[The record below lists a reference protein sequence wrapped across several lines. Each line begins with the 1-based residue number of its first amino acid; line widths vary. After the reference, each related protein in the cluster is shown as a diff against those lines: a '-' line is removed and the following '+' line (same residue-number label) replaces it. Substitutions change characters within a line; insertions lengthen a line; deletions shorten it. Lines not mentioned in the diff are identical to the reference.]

1 MLAPRRLPSLRVDVA
16 APPAVEALPRMD
28 VAVFVGFASTGPIH
42 IPVAV
47 ETVTQ
52 YADVFGPDAQLAW
65 DMEQGERVLAYLG
78 GAVRAFFSNGGRR
91 CWVIR
96 VARTLATETLRRG
109 GAAGALLPAP
119 TDVAMAN
126 RFAIPGV
133 LQIASD
139 GNEVSAA
146 IAVARCEGSWSDKLS
161 VSSALMKQSIG
172 VSAFT
177 PIASPAAERY
187 RFSTHARLR
196 PGDVLEFGAPDAVS
210 AYAIVD
216 AVRTAGSDGDGP
228 HVVDV
233 TVCAAFE
240 RFGAASSPPAP
251 SSPSSPSTAEVPG
264 FEPASATLGLAPDER
279 SETLRLTFSE
289 PVPPVLAPGAWIR
302 WSGGGETVWLRIDS
316 ITREPA
322 SNASPPATG
331 ASWIDASADGPG
343 WRELGAGLPMPI
355 ESITQA
361 GVLTLDLR
369 VIESAEREFR
379 LSGIGLTRRH
389 PAAWWHQTTD
399 AEYYAPRD
407 EPTAGGS
414 VSAAAPEGLR
424 FPLAADDAAAKVAW
438 IPLGVEPLFGT
449 AVGPLP
455 QQATALER
463 DGLARFD
470 AELFLDPELATTG
483 AGTLIEYANNIRF
496 LRDSPRELFGIHGA
510 LSIGRGGLFNEASL
524 LVIPDAVHIG
534 WKPREMPDADKPAP
548 EQSPRPPHWS
558 RHRGACAQ
566 PSAPPQEPKAGD
578 GDARPCATDWVE
590 LCGPN
595 AQAADTPSA
604 APETAFDPDFGVF
617 LDCTTRLLAA
627 PRLFEPH
634 SPLAPG
640 GYRLKWTVAEPGVTY
655 VLREAQ
661 QADFSGAREVYRGAE
676 LEYAVAAQR
685 EGVYYYQVA
694 AEIGDDRSAWS
705 DPIFV
710 VVRDDEWVTLPVNEF
725 AKSGEARLLSVH
737 RGALRLA
744 AASGDLFAALALPRH
759 YRAPEALRY
768 AQRLRVVRPPS
779 ASDSGAFSLGEGRA
793 LSHGALYHPWV
804 ASRTRSTSPDV
815 SLGGGARTGALR
827 IVPPDG
833 FAVGVLAARAS
844 ARGAWIAPAN
854 EVFKDAVALTPIL
867 YAADWQ
873 ALQDAQINIVR
884 EDARGFLTLSADT
897 LAGEDEVDLR
907 PINVRR
913 LLILLRRLA
922 LRRGISYV
930 FEPNGP
936 QLRRAVEHSFT
947 VLLTDLFRRG
957 AFAGATAAQSFRV
970 VTDDTIN
977 TPRDADAGR
986 FIVELRVAP
995 SVPMR
1000 FLSVLLAQS
1009 GERLTVAEEL

>member
-1 MLAPRRLPSLRVDVA
+1 MLAPRRLPGLRVDVA

-28 VAVFVGFASTGPIH
+28 VAVFVGLASTGPIH
-42 IPVAV
+42 IPVAIESV
-47 ETVTQ
+47 ME
-52 YADVFGPDAQLAW
+52 YADVFGPDAPLAW
-65 DMEQGERVLAYLG
+65 DTEHGERVLAHLG
-78 GAVRAFFSNGGRR
+78 AAVRAFFSNGGRR

-96 VARTLATETLRRG
+96 VARTLAGEALWRG
-109 GAAGALLPAP
+109 VAAGALVPPP
-119 TDVAMAN
+119 TDVAVAN

-133 LQIASD
+133 LQIGSV
-139 GNEVSAA
+139 GGEVGAA
-146 IAVARCEGSWSDKLS
+146 IAVARCEGSWSDELG
-161 VSSALMKQSIG
+161 VSSALTKQSIG

-177 PIASPAAERY
+177 SIASPAPERY
-187 RFSTHARLR
+187 RFSARSRVR
-196 PGDVLEFGAPDAVS
+196 PGDVLEFGDPEGVS
-210 AYAIVD
+210 AYVIVD
-216 AVRTAGSDGDGP
+216 AVRTTISDGDGP
-228 HVVDV
+228 YVADV
-233 TVCAAFE
+233 TLCAAFE
-240 RFGAASSPPAP
+240 RSAASPSPPTVAFGEAMP
-251 SSPSSPSTAEVPG
+251 TS
-264 FEPASATLGLAPDER
+264 
-279 SETLRLTFSE
+279 
-289 PVPPVLAPGAWIR
+289 LAPGAWVR
-302 WSGGGETVWLRIDS
+302 WSGGGETVWLRADS
-316 ITREPA
+316 ITRG
-322 SNASPPATG
+322 STSTASPSGTR
-331 ASWIDASADGPG
+331 ASWLNGSADGPA
-343 WRELGAGLPMPI
+343 WRELGAALPMSVD
-355 ESITQA
+355 SITQA
-361 GVLTLDLR
+361 SVLALDLR
-369 VIESAEREFR
+369 VIEANERDFR
-379 LSGIGLTRRH
+379 LSGIGLTQQH
-389 PAAWWHQTTD
+389 PAAWWQQTTD
-399 AEYYAPRD
+399 AEYYAQRD
-407 EPTAGGS
+407 DATAGGS
-414 VSAAAPEGLR
+414 APATPSIGPR
-424 FPLAADDAAAKVAW
+424 FPLAAADGAAALAW
-438 IPLGVEPLFGT
+438 IPLGVEPLFG
-449 AVGPLP
+449 AASGPLP
-455 QQATALER
+455 QHATTALER

-470 AELFLDPELATTG
+470 TELFLDPELATTG

-524 LVIPDAVHIG
+524 LVIPDAVHVG
-534 WKPREMPDADKPAP
+534 WKPREVPDADKPTPA
-548 EQSPRPPHWS
+548 QSPRPPHWS
-558 RHRGACAQ
+558 RHRGACTQ

-578 GDARPCATDWVE
+578 GDARPCTTDWVE

-595 AQAADTPSA
+595 AQGANTPSA

-617 LDCTTRLLAA
+617 LDCTTRMLAA

-634 SPLAPG
+634 SPVAPG
-640 GYRLKWTVAEPGVTY
+640 GYRLKWTVAEPGAAY

-804 ASRTRSTSPDV
+804 ASRTPSTSPDV
-815 SLGGGARTGALR
+815 SLGGDARTGALR

-854 EVFKDAVALTPIL
+854 EVFKDAVALTPTL

-897 LAGEDEVDLR
+897 LAGENEVDLR

-922 LRRGISYV
+922 LRRGFSYV

-947 VLLTDLFRRG
+947 VLLADLFRRG
-957 AFAGATAAQSFRV
+957 AFAGATASQSFRV

-977 TPRDADAGR
+977 TPGDADAGR